1 MKFIVKVLIKFNH
14 RLPGNMKLR
23 EVSVTALLTDV
34 TDLPGDGGGACAA
47 AAAEL
52 PAGGGPAARHLLL
65 RHPRQHHLH
74 PPPPRQTHEGEGF
87 GRGPTVAKC

>member
-1 MKFIVKVLIKFNH
+1 MKFIEVLIKFNH
-14 RLPGNMKLR
+14 RLPFPGTMKLR

-34 TDLPGDGGGACAA
+34 TDLPGDGGGAGAA

-52 PAGGGPAARHLLL
+52 PAGGSPAARHLLL

-74 PPPPRQTHEGEGF
+74 PPPPRQTHEGEGL
-87 GRGPTVAKC
+87 V

>member
-14 RLPGNMKLR
+14 RLPFPGTMKLR

-52 PAGGGPAARHLLL
+52 PAGGSPAARHLLL

-74 PPPPRQTHEGEGF
+74 PPPPRQTHEGEGL
-87 GRGPTVAKC
+87 V